1 MSGTP
6 AELRS
11 MLDADAPLVAPG
23 AFNALFARLIEEAG
37 FRAVYLSGAGVANAL
52 LGQPDL
58 GLVTMSE
65 MVMVAERIC
74 EVVDVPVI
82 ADGDTGYG
90 GVHNVARTV
99 AAYERAGVA
108 AIQIEDQRF
117 PKRCGHFDGKEVVP
131 AGEMVERVVAARQG
145 RSGDEGIV
153 IIARTDAAAIEGI
166 EGAIARGRMYGE
178 AGADVLFI
186 EAPSSSKEL
195 ALIASELGD
204 WPLVANMVE
213 YGKTPLMT
221 AEELGDLGFS
231 LVLFPGSVTRTVTR
245 AAQDTLDELHRTGT
259 TSGRLESMATFDE
272 VNRVVGLTDAD
283 NWERRIQDAAAE
295 DDSAGAEVD
304 SAGTEE
310 L

>member
-6 AELRS
+6 VELRS
-11 MLDADAPLVAPG
+11 LLGADAPLVAPG

-37 FRAVYLSGAGVANAL
+37 FGAVYMSGAGVANAL

-74 EVVDVPVI
+74 EVVGVPVI

-108 AIQIEDQRF
+108 GIQIEDQRF
-117 PKRCGHFDGKEVVP
+117 PKRCGHFDGKEVVAP
-131 AGEMVERVVAARQG
+131 DEMVERVVAARQG
-145 RSGDEGIV
+145 RSDEDGIV
-153 IIARTDAAAIEGI
+153 IIARTDAAAVEGI
-166 EGAIARGRMYGE
+166 DDAIARARLYGE
-178 AGADVLFI
+178 AGADVLFV
-186 EAPSSSKEL
+186 EAPTSKEEM
-195 ALIASELGD
+195 ARIAGELGD

-213 YGKTPLMT
+213 YGKTPLLS
-221 AEELGDLGFS
+221 ADELGELGYS

-245 AAQDTLDELHRTGT
+245 AAQDTLDELQRTGT
-259 TSGRLESMATFDE
+259 TSGRLDSMASFDE
-272 VNRVVGLTDAD
+272 VNRVVGLSEAD
-283 NWERRIQDAAAE
+283 NWERRIQDAATDEA
-295 DDSAGAEVD
+295 
-304 SAGTEE
+304 
-310 L
+310 

>member
-1 MSGTP
+1 MSGAP

-11 MLDADAPLVAPG
+11 LLDTAAPVVAPG

-37 FRAVYLSGAGVANAL
+37 FPAVYLSGAGVANAL

-99 AAYERAGVA
+99 SAYERAGVA
-108 AIQIEDQRF
+108 GIQIEDQRF
-117 PKRCGHFDGKEVVP
+117 PKRCGHFDGKEVVS
-131 AGEMVERVVAARQG
+131 ADEMVERVAAARQA
-145 RSGDEGIV
+145 RSGDDGIV
-153 IIARTDAAAIEGI
+153 IIARTDAAQIEGI
-166 EGAIARGRMYGE
+166 DAAIARGRLYAE

-186 EAPSSSKEL
+186 EAPETREEL
-195 ALIASELGD
+195 AMVAAELGG

-213 YGKTPLMT
+213 YGKTPLLS

-231 LVLFPGSVTRTVTR
+231 LVLFPGSLTRTVTK

-259 TSGRLESMATFDE
+259 TSGRLDTMATFDE
-272 VNRVVGLTDAD
+272 VNRVVGLTEAD
-283 NWERRIQDAAAE
+283 DWERRIQDAA
-295 DDSAGAEVD
+295 
-304 SAGTEE
+304 TEE
-310 L
+310 T

>member
-6 AELRS
+6 ARLRALLS
-11 MLDADAPLVAPG
+11 ADAPVVAPG

-37 FRAVYLSGAGVANAL
+37 FDAVYLTGAGVANAL

-108 AIQIEDQRF
+108 AIQIEDQQF
-117 PKRCGHFDGKEVVP
+117 PKRCGHFEGKEVVS
-131 AGEMVERVVAARQG
+131 ADEMVERVVAARRA
-145 RSGDEGIV
+145 RSGDDGIV
-153 IIARTDAAAIEGI
+153 IIARTDAAAVEGI
-166 EGAIARGRMYGE
+166 ENAIVRARTYGE
-178 AGADVLFI
+178 AGADLLFV
-186 EAPSSSKEL
+186 EAPSSRDEL
-195 ALIASELGD
+195 AMVAGELGD

-213 YGKTPLMT
+213 WGRTPLLS
-221 AEELGDLGFS
+221 AQELGDLGFT
-231 LVLFPGSVTRTVTR
+231 LILFPGSVTRTVTR
-245 AAQDTLDELHRTGT
+245 AARETLDELRSTGT
-259 TSGRLESMATFDE
+259 TIGRLDQMATFDE
-272 VNRVVGLTDAD
+272 VNRVVGLSEADEFERSITDAASD
-283 NWERRIQDAAAE
+283 G
-295 DDSAGAEVD
+295 S
-304 SAGTEE
+304 
-310 L
+310 

>member
-11 MLDADAPLVAPG
+11 LLDTGAPVVAPG

-37 FRAVYLSGAGVANAL
+37 FPAVYLSGAGVANAL

-99 AAYERAGVA
+99 SAYERAGVA
-108 AIQIEDQRF
+108 GIQIEDQRF
-117 PKRCGHFDGKEVVP
+117 PKRCGHFDGKEVVS
-131 AGEMVERVVAARQG
+131 ADEMVERVVAARQA
-145 RSGDEGIV
+145 RSGDDGIV
-153 IIARTDAAAIEGI
+153 IIARTDAAQIEGI
-166 EGAIARGRMYGE
+166 DAAIARGRLYAE

-186 EAPSSSKEL
+186 EAPETREEL
-195 ALIASELGD
+195 AMVAAELGG

-213 YGKTPLMT
+213 YGKTPLLS

-231 LVLFPGSVTRTVTR
+231 LVLFPGSLTRTVTK

-259 TSGRLESMATFDE
+259 TSGRLDTMATFDE
-272 VNRVVGLTDAD
+272 VNRVVGLTEAD
-283 NWERRIQDAAAE
+283 DWERRIQDAA
-295 DDSAGAEVD
+295 
-304 SAGTEE
+304 TEE
-310 L
+310 T

>member
-1 MSGTP
+1 MSGT
-6 AELRS
+6 AARLRT
-11 MLDADAPLVAPG
+11 MLAGDAPVVAPG

-37 FRAVYLSGAGVANAL
+37 FDAVYLSGAGVANAL

-108 AIQIEDQRF
+108 AIQIEDQQF
-117 PKRCGHFDGKEVVP
+117 PKRCGHFEGKEVVS
-131 AGEMVERVVAARQG
+131 ADEMVERVVAARRA
-145 RSGDEGIV
+145 RSGDDGIV
-153 IIARTDAAAIEGI
+153 IIARTDAAAVEGI
-166 EGAIARGRMYGE
+166 DNAIARARTYGE
-178 AGADVLFI
+178 AGADVLFV
-186 EAPSSSKEL
+186 EAPSSWDEL
-195 ALIASELGD
+195 AMVAGELGD

-213 YGKTPLMT
+213 FGKTPLMS

-231 LVLFPGSVTRTVTR
+231 LILFPGSVTRTVTL
-245 AAQDTLDELHRTGT
+245 AAQETLDELRTTGT
-259 TSGRLESMATFDE
+259 TMGRLDAMATFDE
-272 VNRVVGLTDAD
+272 VNRVVGLTEAD
-283 NWERRIQDAAAE
+283 EFERSITDAAS
-295 DDSAGAEVD
+295 DGS
-304 SAGTEE
+304 
-310 L
+310 

>member
-6 AELRS
+6 ARLRA
-11 MLDADAPLVAPG
+11 LLAGDAPVVAPG

-37 FRAVYLSGAGVANAL
+37 FDAVYLSGAGVANAL

-108 AIQIEDQRF
+108 AIQIEDQQF
-117 PKRCGHFDGKEVVP
+117 PKRCGHFEGKEVVS
-131 AGEMVERVVAARQG
+131 ADEMVERVVAARRA
-145 RSGDEGIV
+145 RSGDDGIV
-153 IIARTDAAAIEGI
+153 IIARTDAAAVEGI
-166 EGAIARGRMYGE
+166 DNAIARARTYGE
-178 AGADVLFI
+178 AGADVLFV
-186 EAPSSSKEL
+186 EAPSSWDEL
-195 ALIASELGD
+195 AMVAGELGD

-213 YGKTPLMT
+213 FGKTPLLS

-231 LVLFPGSVTRTVTR
+231 LILFPGSVTRTVTL
-245 AAQDTLDELHRTGT
+245 AARETLDELRSTGT
-259 TSGRLESMATFDE
+259 TMGRLDAMATFDE
-272 VNRVVGLTDAD
+272 VNRVVGLTEAD
-283 NWERRIQDAAAE
+283 EFERSITDAAS
-295 DDSAGAEVD
+295 DGS
-304 SAGTEE
+304 
-310 L
+310 

>member
-11 MLDADAPLVAPG
+11 LLDTAAPVVAPG

-37 FRAVYLSGAGVANAL
+37 FPAVYLSGAGVANAL

-99 AAYERAGVA
+99 SAYERAGVA
-108 AIQIEDQRF
+108 GIQIEDQRF
-117 PKRCGHFDGKEVVP
+117 PKRCGHFDGKEVVS
-131 AGEMVERVVAARQG
+131 ADEMVERVAAARQA
-145 RSGDEGIV
+145 RSGDDGIV
-153 IIARTDAAAIEGI
+153 IIARTDAAQIEGI
-166 EGAIARGRMYGE
+166 DAAIARGRLYAE

-186 EAPSSSKEL
+186 EAPETREEL
-195 ALIASELGD
+195 TMVAAELGG

-213 YGKTPLMT
+213 YGKTPLLS

-231 LVLFPGSVTRTVTR
+231 LVLFPGSLTRTVTK

-259 TSGRLESMATFDE
+259 TSGRLDTMATFDE
-272 VNRVVGLTDAD
+272 VNRVVGLTEAD
-283 NWERRIQDAAAE
+283 DWERRIQDAA
-295 DDSAGAEVD
+295 
-304 SAGTEE
+304 TEE
-310 L
+310 T

>member
-6 AELRS
+6 AKLRS
-11 MLDADAPLVAPG
+11 LLEDDQPVVAPG

-37 FRAVYLSGAGVANAL
+37 FDAVYLSGAGVANAL

-82 ADGDTGYG
+82 ADADTGYG

-108 AIQIEDQRF
+108 GIQIEDQRF

-131 AGEMVERVVAARQG
+131 RDEMVERVVAARQG
-145 RSGDEGIV
+145 RSGDDGIV

-166 EGAIARGRMYGE
+166 DAAIARGRMYGE

-186 EAPSSSKEL
+186 EAPATREEL
-195 ALIASELGD
+195 AKVANELGD

-213 YGKTPLMT
+213 YGKTPLLS
-221 AEELGDLGFS
+221 ADELGELGFS
-231 LVLFPGSVTRTVTR
+231 LVLFPGSVTRTVTK
-245 AAQDTLDELHRTGT
+245 AAQDTLEELHRTGT
-259 TSGRLESMATFDE
+259 TSGRLDSMATFDE
-272 VNRVVGLTDAD
+272 VNRVVGLTEAD
-283 NWERRIQDAAAE
+283 DWERRIQDA
-295 DDSAGAEVD
+295 V
-304 SAGTEE
+304 TEE
-310 L
+310 P